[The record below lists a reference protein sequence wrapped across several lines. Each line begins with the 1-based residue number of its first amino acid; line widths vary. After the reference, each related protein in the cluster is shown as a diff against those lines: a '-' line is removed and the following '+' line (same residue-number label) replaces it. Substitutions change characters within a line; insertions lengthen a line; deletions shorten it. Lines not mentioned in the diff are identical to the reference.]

1 MGGDHVNHDADAVG
15 VLMLTKG
22 LGRGG
27 AERLLAG
34 TVRHIDRSRFRVEV
48 AYLLPWKD
56 AFVAEIEAEGIPVHC
71 LDAPKP
77 YSLGWVPR
85 LRKLVRSHDIG
96 LVHTHMPVPAS
107 FARLALPGLTFGGPA
122 IVHTEHNMWDRYRLP
137 TRWANALTYK
147 RNAAVMAVSDGVA
160 ASIHSKVPVDV
171 VVHGID
177 IAALHHGDAA
187 RTRARAL
194 LDLPAD
200 APVIGT
206 VGNFTAK
213 KDHASLLNAFAMVHD
228 DQPRARL
235 VLVGLGPLEGAL
247 RAQAETLGIADAVLF
262 TGMRDDVFELL
273 PGFDLF
279 VLSSRFEGLPIA
291 LLEAMASGVAPVT
304 TRVGGIPE
312 VITDGHDGLLVE
324 PGDPG
329 TLATALSKLLA
340 DDTARRTIAEA
351 ARERASSFDLRKAV
365 GLIESIYDR
374 ALDRTADRT
383 EQEVDG

>member
-1 MGGDHVNHDADAVG
+1 MNHDADAVG